1 MTFELRPWRISDA
14 PDLAA
19 ALNNPH
25 VLDNLRDGLRV
36 TPMRWEGK
44 EKP

>member
-25 VLDNLRDGLRV
+25 VLDNLRERPAFHAHAL
-36 TPMRWEGK
+36 
-44 EKP
+44 